1 MLFSINMVSLPSC
14 SLGQLE
20 GSLTFCCLRGA
31 VKINAQLPSEKSRLQ
46 CTGLRW
52 NASGVDRTGHESF
65 GFHMALPTLRTR
77 TEHPWEA
84 IKPSMS
90 EQGWSPSDWGE
101 PLIRKWF
108 ALMPDQLSKA
118 ERQNP
123 KHAQPSR
130 PLAGQESELG
140 QGNDLHRPLCLS
152 QTQCSLTHSPSP
164 GCKVKKT
171 PAFLSA
177 YWVCLQM

>member
-1 MLFSINMVSLPSC
+1 MGTSYKNFIPKKTLQKRLFSSSSEIFTKSLWCFQIKLETCQSLLWDLLWWSCVAINLKGKPPMLFSINMVSLPSC

-90 EQGWSPSDWGE
+90 EQGWSPSD
-101 PLIRKWF
+101 
-108 ALMPDQLSKA
+108 
-118 ERQNP
+118 
-123 KHAQPSR
+123 
-130 PLAGQESELG
+130 
-140 QGNDLHRPLCLS
+140 
-152 QTQCSLTHSPSP
+152 
-164 GCKVKKT
+164 
-171 PAFLSA
+171 
-177 YWVCLQM
+177 